1 MRAFGG
7 QVLNRESRFTMQD
20 LTPVVL
26 AVVLVSCRQDMH
38 DQPKHKPLSPSEFY
52 TLDHRSAR
60 PAVPGT
66 VARGHLEDDSP
77 YYTGKNGA
85 LPTET
90 LPMTLTPELLQ
101 RGQVR
106 FQTFCAPCHGRTGR
120 GDGMIV
126 QRGFKPPPSLH
137 VDRLREAPVGYFYDV
152 ITHGFGAM
160 SDYAAQVPVA
170 DRWAI
175 TAYVRALQLSQRAS
189 LADVPAEKRDRLDQV
204 GVSAEGASGA
214 HHP

>member
-1 MRAFGG
+1 
-7 QVLNRESRFTMQD
+7 
-20 LTPVVL
+20 
-26 AVVLVSCRQDMH
+26 MH
-38 DQPKHKPLSPSEFY
+38 DQPKHKPLSVSEFY
-52 TLDHRSAR
+52 ELDHRSAR
-60 PAVPGT
+60 PTVPGT
-66 VARGHLEDDSP
+66 VARGHLQDDSP
-77 YYTGKNGA
+77 YYTGKDGA
-85 LPTET
+85 APTSD
-90 LPMTLTPELLQ
+90 LPMPVTAELLE

-126 QRGFKPPPSLH
+126 QRGFKAPPSLH

-160 SDYAAQVPVA
+160 SDYATQVPVP

-175 TAYVRALQLSQRAS
+175 TAYVRALQLSEHAT
-189 LADVPAEKRDRLDQV
+189 LADVPADKRDRLDQV
-204 GVSAEGASGA
+204 GASAEGGA

>member
-1 MRAFGG
+1 MRAPLLLA
-7 QVLNRESRFTMQD
+7 VS
-20 LTPVVL
+20 VL
-26 AVVLVSCRQDMH
+26 AGCRQDMH
-38 DQPKHKPLSPSEFY
+38 DQPKHKPLSASEFY
-52 TLDHRSAR
+52 EGDHRSAR

-66 VARGHLEDDSP
+66 VARGHLPDGSS
-77 YYTGKNGA
+77 YYTGKDGA
-85 LPTET
+85 VLTDS
-90 LPMTLTPELLQ
+90 LPMAVTRELLD

-137 VDRLREAPVGYFYDV
+137 VDRMRQAPVGYFYDV

-160 SDYAAQVPVA
+160 ADYASQVEVA

-175 TAYVRALQLSQRAS
+175 TAYIRALQLSQHAT
-189 LADVPAEKRDRLDQV
+189 LEDVPADKRDRLDQV
-204 GVSAEGASGA
+204 GTPAEGGAGA
-214 HHP
+214 HRP